1 MEETPSYYHTS
12 RFGLEIRN
20 SQIKQAGLG
29 LFTNETI
36 LENTLIDYYTG
47 RKQRLQTSNY
57 FFEITTDRGIDA
69 GSYPR
74 CYMAMA
80 NDSFNSVYANNC
92 EFRVDNETVSVWSI
106 RKIEA
111 GEELFISYGDTYWQL

>member
-1 MEETPSYYHTS
+1 MGKRRKPKHNYVFVEETPSYYHTS

-57 FFEITTDRGIDA
+57 FFEITTEVVIVVILQGLAVALFVFEWLLI
-69 GSYPR
+69 GSYAF
-74 CYMAMA
+74 CY
-80 NDSFNSVYANNC
+80 
-92 EFRVDNETVSVWSI
+92 W
-106 RKIEA
+106 IEHP
-111 GEELFISYGDTYWQL
+111 FIEQFKVNKAVPW